1 MHRIIITGKNKDLGP
16 GPAQGME
23 AYTPRE
29 RQMLKALKEA
39 ELLLRLTGDGLE
51 IMVKNWWQIFAEPAI
66 AKAEGR

>member
-29 RQMLKALKEA
+29 R
-39 ELLLRLTGDGLE
+39 ELMDK
-51 IMVKNWWQIFAEPAI
+51 MD
-66 AKAEGR
+66 AKAITMEELVELGAIKRANIAHLIICEPR